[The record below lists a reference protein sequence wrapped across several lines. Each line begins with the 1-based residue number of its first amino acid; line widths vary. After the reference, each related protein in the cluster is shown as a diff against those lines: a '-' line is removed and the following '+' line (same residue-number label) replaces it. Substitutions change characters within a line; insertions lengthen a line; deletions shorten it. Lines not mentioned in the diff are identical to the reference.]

1 MAPLLKAAIVGSCM
15 VACPLVSLAQGPGVA
30 LDLDLNAG
38 AQGVLT
44 TPEARAG
51 DTITLQVTL
60 LADPGPFSQLEVDLA
75 YDARALTPVS
85 SRAVGLYADAI
96 TPVAAGSV
104 SESGVKFAYSILGS
118 TIQGPT
124 DLMEIDFRVEEGFP
138 GRTVVSLVSLSI
150 GPSTTDRAVYT
161 TDARI
166 VLGVMTAIEIEQVS
180 PAQFE
185 LRPNY
190 PNPFNAETVI
200 NYSIAQTG
208 LVDLSVFDLLG
219 RPVRR
224 LVSSRQTAGSYA
236 AKWDARD
243 EGGREVSTGVY
254 VIRLQ
259 AGERRESYKATLLK

>member
-1 MAPLLKAAIVGSCM
+1 MGSLLKVVIVGSCM
-15 VACPLVSLAQGPGVA
+15 VACPLVSLAQGLGIA

-38 AQGVLT
+38 AQGVLM
-44 TPEARAG
+44 TPEVRVG
-51 DTITLQVTL
+51 ETITLQLTL

-104 SESGVKFAYSILGS
+104 SESGVKFAYSILGA

-138 GRTVVSLVSLSI
+138 GKTEVSLVSLSI
-150 GPSTTDRAVYT
+150 GPNTTDRAVYT

-166 VLGVMTAIEIEQVS
+166 VLGVMTAIEIEEVS

-185 LRPNY
+185 LQPNY
-190 PNPFNAETVI
+190 PNPFNAETAI
-200 NYSIAQTG
+200 NYSIDRTG
-208 LVDLSVFDLLG
+208 PVDLSVFDLLG

-224 LVSSRQTAGSYA
+224 LVSGRQTAGSYA
-236 AKWDARD
+236 VKWDARD
-243 EGGREVSTGVY
+243 EGGHEVSTGVY

>member
-1 MAPLLKAAIVGSCM
+1 MGSLLKAAIAVSCI
-15 VACPLVSLAQGPGVA
+15 ACPLVSFAQGPGVA
-30 LDLDLNAG
+30 LDLDLNTG
-38 AQGVLT
+38 AQGVLM
-44 TPEARAG
+44 TPEAKVG
-51 DTITLQVTL
+51 DTVTLQLTL
-60 LADPGPFSQLEVDLA
+60 LVDSGPFSQLELDLA
-75 YDARALTPVS
+75 YDAHALTPVS

-104 SESGVKFAYSILGS
+104 SEAGVKFAYSILGG

-138 GRTVVSLVSLSI
+138 GQTEVTLVSLSI
-150 GPSTTDRAVYT
+150 GPNTNDRETYT
-161 TDARI
+161 SDARI
-166 VLGVMTAIEIEQVS
+166 VLGMITAIEFDEVS
-180 PAQFE
+180 PVAFE

-200 NYSIAQTG
+200 NYSVDRTG
-208 LVDLSVFDLLG
+208 LVDLSIFDLLG

-224 LVSSRQTAGSYA
+224 LVVGRQTAGTYA
-236 AKWDARD
+236 TEWDGRD
-243 EGGREVSTGVY
+243 GSGRQASTGVY